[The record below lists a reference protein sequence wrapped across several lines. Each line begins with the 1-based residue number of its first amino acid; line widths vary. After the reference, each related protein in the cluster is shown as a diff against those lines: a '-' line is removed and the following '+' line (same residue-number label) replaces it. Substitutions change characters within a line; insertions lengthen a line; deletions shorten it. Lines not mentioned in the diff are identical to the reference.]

1 MKKKLEDELKKY
13 SRGGYY
19 GFHMPGHKR
28 KVSLFDDPFGID
40 ISEIDGFDD
49 LHDPQGIILD
59 EMKEAADFYGTKD
72 TLFSVNGSSACLLAA
87 ISAAV
92 KKGGTIILGRNCHIS
107 VFNAIYLRELQA
119 EYIYPVCKE
128 PELCAGGV
136 IRPEDV
142 RVAIEKTAYGRAVR
156 DNEAC
161 KVGAHNEAEQRA
173 NSTESDAHTH
183 TGKDE
188 VSLEKYA
195 SGNIGEK
202 ENACADQKTSV
213 ETPIVMLTSPTYD
226 GEVSDIGAIAD
237 IVHEYKGVLIVDEAH
252 GAHLGMH
259 DYFPK
264 SAIKLGADI
273 VVQSLHKTLPS
284 LTQTALL
291 HNVTG
296 RVRTSELQRFMDI
309 YESTS
314 PSYVLMA
321 SITGCIH
328 FIEDRGKQLFNEY
341 VARLKRLRAELSE
354 LLKLK
359 IIETAD
365 RSKVLISTKDTNI
378 DGNALYEELIY
389 RYKIQPEAKFP
400 EYVIMITSVAD
411 TDEGFSRLAEAL
423 REIDGKLEGAAV
435 AADVKE
441 AGDTCSE
448 ADKMQEDITYTVAAE
463 ETRACCVIENGIPQ
477 LKISQAL
484 DMPREKVRLDES
496 VGRVCGT
503 YVYMYPPG
511 IPLLLPGEVI
521 SLDAVSKI
529 KEAAGKKISIKGAG
543 AFIDVL

>member
-1 MKKKLEDELKKY
+1 M
-13 SRGGYY
+13 
-19 GFHMPGHKR
+19 
-28 KVSLFDDPFGID
+28 
-40 ISEIDGFDD
+40 
-49 LHDPQGIILD
+49 
-59 EMKEAADFYGTKD
+59 
-72 TLFSVNGSSACLLAA
+72 
-87 ISAAV
+87 
-92 KKGGTIILGRNCHIS
+92 
-107 VFNAIYLRELQA
+107 
-119 EYIYPVCKE
+119 
-128 PELCAGGV
+128 
-136 IRPEDV
+136 
-142 RVAIEKTAYGRAVR
+142 
-156 DNEAC
+156 
-161 KVGAHNEAEQRA
+161 
-173 NSTESDAHTH
+173 
-183 TGKDE
+183 
-188 VSLEKYA
+188 
-195 SGNIGEK
+195 
-202 ENACADQKTSV
+202 
-213 ETPIVMLTSPTYD
+213 
-226 GEVSDIGAIAD
+226 
-237 IVHEYKGVLIVDEAH
+237 
-252 GAHLGMH
+252 
-259 DYFPK
+259 
-264 SAIKLGADI
+264 
-273 VVQSLHKTLPS
+273 VQSLHKTLPS

-296 RVRTSELQRFMDI
+296 RVRTSKLQRFMDL

-328 FIEDRGKQLFNEY
+328 LIEDRGKQLFNAY
-341 VARLKRLRAELSE
+341 VARLKWFRAELSE
-354 LLKLK
+354 LSKLK
-359 IIETAD
+359 IIETTD
-365 RSKVLISTKDTNI
+365 RSKVLISTRDTNI
-378 DGNALYEELIY
+378 DGNTLYEELIY

-400 EYVIMITSVAD
+400 EYVIMMTSVAD
-411 TDEGFSRLAEAL
+411 TDEGFARLAEAL